1 MHPAHRLNSFPTLR
15 SAPPN
20 IPLAGEDG
28 VLDLKLG
35 FGEIASGLG
44 RAAAVVFRENDFLG
58 EAEELESYG
67 FKLLLPEGEK
77 PDRTG
82 WKRLADM
89 PVAMLDG
96 DAGFRRFLAECGSE
110 HGVDL
115 TIGAECT
122 SFPQAVDLAEETG
135 WAVFVPEYW
144 WKREKS
150 WAARTQNLPGLE
162 QHQRTFQLGWNRK
175 VVERRPEV
183 ASSFSISMSTGSR
196 LRTVK

>member
-1 MHPAHRLNSFPTLR
+1 MRNLQR
-15 SAPPN
+15 KK
-20 IPLAGEDG
+20 IQEGLAAEW
-28 VLDLKLG
+28 LDVG
-35 FGEIASGLG
+35 IASGLVADG
-44 RAAAVVFRENDFLG
+44 NVKVVK
-58 EAEELESYG
+58 LESYG
-67 FKLLLPEGEK
+67 FKLLLPEGER

-96 DAGFRRFLAECGSE
+96 DAGFRRFLAECGRE

-122 SFPQAVDLAEETG
+122 SFPQAVDLAEVAG

-162 QHQRTFQLGWNRK
+162 QHQRVFQLGWNRK

-183 ASSFSISMSTGSR
+183 AA
-196 LRTVK
+196 LVKALQRTK